1 MNFVSFEFAAFL
13 AVVYVLHWSC
23 RRAGTRK
30 WLLTIASYVF
40 YAVWNWRFCFLMLF
54 VTINAFAAGQMLAAA
69 KRGRRTP
76 ILAASIGTDLA
87 ILGFFKY
94 YDFFLSNVAATLA
107 DLGVAAILPV
117 LRIILPVGISFY
129 TFHAISYVVDVYRG
143 KVESEPSFVNI
154 ALYISFFPQLIAG
167 PIVRASFIVPQ
178 IRQLRSFSGAQ
189 QAIGVRL
196 LLRGFIYKAAIA
208 DTLAQI
214 ADPVF
219 AHIDQYDA
227 HALLTATIAFYGQIY
242 FDFAGYSS
250 MAIGT
255 ARLFGYRFPPNFNYP
270 YRAASVTEFWRRWH
284 MSLSFW
290 LRRLPLHPAW
300 RQPGRLAVRLPQS
313 DDHNAARRALA
324 RCCLELRGL
333 GRAARRR
340 TVRQQAVARDEAA
353 SSDADRRAQ
362 QLECRRGR
370 ANPALGHARL
380 GVLSLRQ
387 YRPGHRAPCG
397 DFWPAGSPGLA
408 SAPGRGLYPRDHRN
422 RSPAWEHSPAAVA
435 VAPMGGGICVERA
448 RSLVRP
454 GARGHAGCAETV
466 HLLPVLRRST
476 RVERA
481 ATERPHWR

>member
-13 AVVYVLHWSC
+13 AVVYLLHWIC
-23 RRAGTRK
+23 RHAGTRK

-40 YAVWNWRFCFLMLF
+40 YAVWNWRFCLLMLF
-54 VTINAFAAGQMLAAA
+54 VTINAFAAGQMLARA
-69 KRGRRTP
+69 KRRRRTA
-76 ILAASIGTDLA
+76 ILAASIGIDLA
-87 ILGFFKY
+87 ILCFFKY

-107 DLGVAAILPV
+107 DLGVAASLPV
-117 LRIILPVGISFY
+117 LKIILPVGISFY

-143 KVESEPSFVNI
+143 KVKSEPSFVNI

-290 LRRLPLHPAW
+290 LRDYLYIPLGGNRGGSLFVCRNLMITMLLGGLWHGAAWNYVVWGALHGVGLCANKLWRETRRRLPMPIE
-300 RQPGRLAVRLPQS
+300 V
-313 DDHNAARRALA
+313 
-324 RCCLELRGL
+324 
-333 GRAARRR
+333 
-340 TVRQQAVARDEAA
+340 
-353 SSDADRRAQ
+353 
-362 QLECRRGR
+362 
-370 ANPALGHARL
+370 
-380 GVLSLRQ
+380 
-387 YRPGHRAPCG
+387 
-397 DFWPAGSPGLA
+397 
-408 SAPGRGLYPRDHRN
+408 
-422 RSPAWEHSPAAVA
+422 HSNWSVAAVVLTQLWVMLA
-435 VAPMGGGICVERA
+435 WVFFRCDSTAQAIEVLAAIFGL
-448 RSLVRP
+448 RSHP
-454 GARGHAGCAETV
+454 G
-466 HLLPVLRRST
+466 LPVLPVEGCILAIIAIDHLLGST
-476 RVERA
+476 RLRLSLSPRWAGAFAWSGLGALFALGLA
-481 ATERPHWR
+481 AMPVVQKPFIYFQF